1 MLISND
7 MTIGQLSASTR
18 CTIPTIRYY
27 EAIGLLPNAK
37 RRVNKHRIYDHTDLQ
52 RLTFIRH
59 CRDFGFP
66 ITQIR
71 ELVALVSSPE
81 RDCTAARDVAKI
93 RLTEVSRKLKELRAL
108 ERSLKRF
115 VQDCSAQCAG
125 GPARE
130 CIILEDLGTLQP
142 ACCGAPKPSVTNCC

>member
-1 MLISND
+1 MSNE
-7 MTIGQLSASTR
+7 MTIGQLAASTQ

-27 EAIGLLPNAK
+27 EDIGLLPKAN
-37 RRVNKHRIYDHTDLQ
+37 RRMNTHRVYGETDLQ

-66 ITQIR
+66 IKQIR
-71 ELVALVSSPE
+71 ELVALVRSPE
-81 RDCTAARDVAKI
+81 RDCTAARDVAKV
-93 RLTEVSRKLKELRAL
+93 RLIEVGRKLKELYEL

-115 VQDCSAQCAG
+115 VEECSAQCAG

-130 CIILEDLGTLQP
+130 CIILEDLGALQP
-142 ACCGAPKPSVTNCC
+142 ACCGGPKA

>member
-1 MLISND
+1 
-7 MTIGQLSASTR
+7 MTIGQLAASTR

-27 EAIGLLPNAK
+27 EEIGLLPKAN
-37 RRVNKHRIYDHTDLQ
+37 RRVNKHRIYGPTDLQ
-52 RLTFIRH
+52 RLTFIRR

-66 ITQIR
+66 IMQIR

-81 RDCTAARDVAKI
+81 RDCTAARDVAKV
-93 RLTEVSRKLKELRAL
+93 RLTEVGRKLKELRAL

-130 CIILEDLGTLQP
+130 CIILEDLATWQP
-142 ACCGAPKPSVTNCC
+142 ACCGGAKA